1 MTTSVPRKALV
12 GFDGREASRYA
23 AQAACEMARQFGT
36 QYEVLHVIDLP
47 DLTEVGGRPD
57 LMLQAEV
64 EIETRTAEVLAGQL
78 EELDPALTDHF
89 QVRIGRP
96 ARVLLEYA
104 RESGVDTIVIGPHEK
119 RGLFDLGSTTRGI
132 VSGARCN
139 LWVQPK
145 APRPIKRIL
154 VAFDT
159 SEESRAALT
168 AARDMARDLDASV
181 TALYVFQAPDLAYAA
196 SPGYPMAGP
205 VYAIDDVRKIAK
217 AQFEASLD
225 DFDWMGV
232 EHEPRFVEGSPAT
245 VILGEQEGH
254 DLIAMGTHGRTG
266 LMAALLGGVAHS
278 VIREAR
284 IPVYALRHPSRTWQL
299 G

>member
-1 MTTSVPRKALV
+1 MTPTVPKKALV

-23 AQAACEMARQFGT
+23 AQAVCEMARHFGT

-64 EIETRTAEVLAGQL
+64 EIETRTAEVLSGQL
-78 EELDPALTDHF
+78 EELDPALTEHF

-96 ARVLLEYA
+96 VRVLLEHA
-104 RESGVDTIVIGPHEK
+104 RNSSADTIVIGPHEK
-119 RGLFDLGSTTRGI
+119 RGIFDLGSTTRGI

-139 LWVQPK
+139 LWVQPT

-159 SEESRAALT
+159 SEESRVALT
-168 AARDMARDLDASV
+168 AARDMAKDLEASV
-181 TALYVFQAPDLAYAA
+181 TVLHVFQAPDLAYAA

-205 VYAIDDVRKIAK
+205 VYAVDDVRKIAK
-217 AQFEASLD
+217 EQFESSLGS
-225 DFDWMGV
+225 FDWMGV
-232 EHEPRFVEGSPAT
+232 DHEPRFVEGSPAT
-245 VILGEQEGH
+245 IILGEQEGH

-284 IPVYALRHPSRTWQL
+284 IPVYATRHPSRTWQV